1 MWENLNLKFSKYP
14 ARMAVAQKMFELGL
28 RIGEDG
34 KIYCGD
40 LKISDSAL
48 AVATNVDRR
57 VIKSTVDIIIADKE
71 LYDIFSNIL
80 PAGTLIKNIAK
91 NLGLGVIEI
100 EAGEKSDGVLAEV
113 AWIMS
118 KHNINIRQ
126 AYAGD
131 THLDSNP
138 VLTIITEDSIPGE
151 LLNEFIKVDGVLKVS
166 II

>member
-1 MWENLNLKFSKYP
+1 MWESLNLKFSKYP
-14 ARMAVAQKMFELGL
+14 ARMAVASKMFELGL
-28 RIGEDG
+28 RISDDG

-48 AVATNVDRR
+48 AVAANVDRR
-57 VIKSTVDIIIADKE
+57 VIKSTVDVIIADKE
-71 LYDIFSNIL
+71 LYDIFSNII
-80 PAGTLIKNIAK
+80 PAGTLLKNIAK
-91 NLGLGVIEI
+91 NLNLGVIEI
-100 EAGEKSDGVLAEV
+100 EAGERSEGVLAKV

-131 THLDSNP
+131 TQLNTNP

-151 LLNEFIKVDGVLKVS
+151 LLKEFIQVDGVLKVS
-166 II
+166 IL